1 MHEYLQKIMAYLD
14 FPEEA
19 AAALLADHRRLTD
32 CPRGAET
39 LRTWV
44 ETYDRD
50 IHMDYAA
57 ALKAVEE
64 AAEEAGVHRYAAGML
79 LYLCLT
85 RRLGELYRQ
94 RGLDEEIYRGSCSDL
109 LWKLRECREMYGVWG
124 TFVAWWEP
132 GFYELTRFALGRLQF
147 ELVDFP
153 TGYGEPPQ
161 GMTRAINVHIPS
173 CGRLRREEYLDAYRQ
188 AARFFAGAFPG
199 ERVAFTCSS
208 WMLFPPNRQLLGP
221 DSGVVGFMSDYE
233 IFASGSENGDLWRI
247 FGREY
252 DGDPSTLGEE
262 TSMRRAYKAWLSA
275 GNSAGWGSGIFFLEK
290 DRTDTLL

>member
-1 MHEYLQKIMAYLD
+1 MQEYLQRIMTYLD
-14 FPEEA
+14 FPAEA
-19 AAALLADHRRLTD
+19 VDALLADYRRLTD
-32 CPRGAET
+32 CPQGAEA
-39 LRTWV
+39 LGTWV
-44 ETYDRD
+44 EAYGRD

-64 AAEEAGVHRYAAGML
+64 AAETAGVHRYAAGML

-85 RRLGELYRQ
+85 RHLGELYRE
-94 RGLDEEIYRGSCSDL
+94 RGLDEKIYRDSCSDL
-109 LWKLRECREMYGVWG
+109 LWKLRECHGMYGVWG

-132 GFYELTRFALGRLQF
+132 GFYALTRFALGRLQF

-153 TGYGEPPQ
+153 AGYREPPQ

-173 CGRLRREEYLDAYRQ
+173 CGRLRREEYLDSYRQ
-188 AARFFAGAFPG
+188 AARFFADAFPG
-199 ERVAFTCSS
+199 EEVAFTCSS

-233 IFASGSENGDLWRI
+233 LFASGEGNGDLWRI

-252 DGDPSTLGEE
+252 DGDPSALGEE
-262 TSMRRAYKAWLSA
+262 TGMRRAYRAWLA
-275 GNSAGWGSGIFFLEK
+275 DGNQAGWGSGVFFLRKEPA
-290 DRTDTLL
+290 DIQ